1 MHSVPVIQ
9 SVTTVDRAEQDP
21 RAHERA
27 LREKQSARTV
37 AGTLSCP
44 DSHIH
49 AESMYFAIVLTLVVL
64 AIATYTVQRT
74 SRNAEK
80 PGRWSRNGLLGIGTL
95 STLVMAGTIAGG
107 KGELGYAMLI
117 AWLPGVFAGILIER
131 ITYRPVEK

>member
-1 MHSVPVIQ
+1 
-9 SVTTVDRAEQDP
+9 
-21 RAHERA
+21 
-27 LREKQSARTV
+27 
-37 AGTLSCP
+37 
-44 DSHIH
+44 
-49 AESMYFAIVLTLVVL
+49 MYFAIVLTLVVL